1 MITQFSQVL
10 NTQKLCVGAGGYPR
24 PFCACHRARRMRAR
38 AGVQRMRACRL
49 RKFLPF
55 PPDREFYQ
63 SVGAGAET
71 RPYKKQ
77 LRPMSG
83 GPSCFYY
90 EVKATICCAPV
101 RTAIRS
107 ARRPVSVPQIEASRF
122 RPLKG
127 KHISRYLREFGA
139 RRVPSSLP
147 PSFACGKSH
156 LPRQREENDEAH
168 SRCRVKIVKAQSNR
182 LRDSVHAGAC
192 RGFPTP
198 KQSPGLFRLPSCAFV
213 EKEISLRARSDQ
225 RRCLWILPPLKRRAK
240 FYFRADGLQ
249 RHSAF
254 FARPKVSV
262 IPTIEIQQSC
272 FRVRQAKK

>member
-1 MITQFSQVL
+1 MLTILRNRPGSQPFFSVFSRPGITFAEIL
-10 NTQKLCVGAGGYPR
+10 
-24 PFCACHRARRMRAR
+24 R
-38 AGVQRMRACRL
+38 AGT
-49 RKFLPF
+49 
-55 PPDREFYQ
+55 
-63 SVGAGAET
+63 ET

-139 RRVPSSLP
+139 RRRVPEP
-147 PSFACGKSH
+147 HNKS
-156 LPRQREENDEAH
+156 RYRAERIKIK
-168 SRCRVKIVKAQSNR
+168 SRY
-182 LRDSVHAGAC
+182 LRDSGNPR

-198 KQSPGLFRLPSCAFV
+198 KQSPGLFRLPSCAFAR
-213 EKEISLRARSDQ
+213 KRISLRARSDQ
-225 RRCLWILPPLKRRAK
+225 RFHLWIPPPLKRRAK
-240 FYFRADGLQ
+240 FYFRADSLQ
-249 RHSAF
+249 MTCLFHPTESFSYPYNRNSAKLLSGQASKEII
-254 FARPKVSV
+254 ARPARICSAAARAAIHRALARACDPKL
-262 IPTIEIQQSC
+262 
-272 FRVRQAKK
+272 K

>member
-10 NTQKLCVGAGGYPR
+10 NTQKLCVGAGIFPALFVYAGACQRAVKTRRQRVFSVFSR
-24 PFCACHRARRMRAR
+24 PGITFAEILR
-38 AGVQRMRACRL
+38 AGT
-49 RKFLPF
+49 
-55 PPDREFYQ
+55 
-63 SVGAGAET
+63 ET

-90 EVKATICCAPV
+90 EVKATICCALV

-139 RRVPSSLP
+139 RRCVPEP
-147 PSFACGKSH
+147 HNKS
-156 LPRQREENDEAH
+156 RYRAERIKIK
-168 SRCRVKIVKAQSNR
+168 SRY
-182 LRDSVHAGAC
+182 LRDSGNPR

-198 KQSPGLFRLPSCAFV
+198 KQSPGLFRLPSCAFAR
-213 EKEISLRARSDQ
+213 KRISLRARSDQ
-225 RRCLWILPPLKRRAK
+225 RRCLWILPP
-240 FYFRADGLQ
+240 F
-249 RHSAF
+249 
-254 FARPKVSV
+254 
-262 IPTIEIQQSC
+262 
-272 FRVRQAKK
+272 